1 MKQSSPLIS
10 VVAPMYN
17 EESVIGHFIEAATAV
32 LSDKFSQYELI
43 LVDDGSSDQ
52 TVQACLDYITPTSN
66 IRLIKLSRNYGHEMA
81 STAGLEAARGD
92 YIVLMD
98 SDMQHP
104 PELIPDMVHWADE
117 GYDVVSASRM
127 NRSDE
132 PWLKRKLAQLFYK
145 FSSRMTGFKLTGNE
159 GNFRLLKRRVVDELM
174 KMKETNRHL
183 IMMFSYLGFK
193 TKTVPYYC
201 QERKAGKS
209 KYSIFKLISLS
220 IDSVICF
227 SPHPLRL
234 MSCGSLFIS
243 VVMMFYAGFIVFQT
257 LFTESDLSNGIA
269 SVIFLTAGLFSV
281 LFLFLAVISEYISRI
296 LLEVKKRPLYYIQKE
311 ISHEA
316 QAVCENISEIN
327 A

>member
-1 MKQSSPLIS
+1 MKQSLPVLS

-17 EESVIGHFIEAATAV
+17 EASVIGYYIKAVTAV
-32 LSDKFSQYELI
+32 LSENFTQYELI

-52 TVQACLDYITPTSN
+52 TVEKCLEFITPTSN
-66 IRLIKLSRNYGHEMA
+66 IRLLQLSRNYGHEMA
-81 STAGLEAARGD
+81 STAGLEASRGD
-92 YIVLMD
+92 YVVLMD

-104 PELIPDMVHWADE
+104 PALIPDMVRLAED
-117 GYDVVSASRM
+117 GFDVVSASRV

-132 PWLKRKLAQLFYK
+132 PWLKRKLAGLFYK
-145 FSSRMTGFKLTGNE
+145 FSSRMTGFHLTGNE
-159 GNFRLLKRRVVDELM
+159 GNFRLLKRQVVTELM

-193 TKTVPYYC
+193 TKKIPYYC
-201 QERKAGKS
+201 QERPAGKS
-209 KYSIFKLISLS
+209 KYSILKLISLS
-220 IDSVICF
+220 IDSIICF

-234 MSCGSLFIS
+234 MSFGSIFIS

-281 LFLFLAVISEYISRI
+281 LFLFLAIISEYISRI
-296 LLEVKKRPLYYIQKE
+296 LLEVKKRPLYYIKQETSYKE
-311 ISHEA
+311 
-316 QAVCENISEIN
+316 QQPCETH